1 MRTRKPVLTPYG
13 LLSLSEKLS
22 ERPPR
27 SFASAAGVIGTTMQT
42 QAAETVFQQPAGQID
57 S

>member
-22 ERPPR
+22 ERAAAVI
-27 SFASAAGVIGTTMQT
+27 ASAAGAIKDNR
-42 QAAETVFQQPAGQID
+42 ADAGC
-57 S
+57 